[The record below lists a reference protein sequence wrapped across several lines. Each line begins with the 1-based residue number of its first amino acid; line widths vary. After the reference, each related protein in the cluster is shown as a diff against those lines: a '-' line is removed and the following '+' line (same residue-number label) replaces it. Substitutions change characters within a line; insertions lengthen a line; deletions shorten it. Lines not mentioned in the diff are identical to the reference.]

1 MGLTITMENEKGEPK
16 NFIVTRVDEK
26 SVTIDGNNPL
36 CGRKVIFKLDVL
48 SVRDATEEEIEAGGP
63 LDASLILKNY

>member
-1 MGLTITMENEKGEPK
+1 MENEKGEPK

-63 LDASLILKNY
+63 LDAEPDIEEILKH